1 MHISKHMYIMY
12 GSVRKSTSPC
22 ACAHGV
28 FALPSTKRKF
38 AARAHEDID
47 DFLCAVCKSKS
58 RSLFSRPLS
67 ITYELGALPT
77 VAYRKHLFHGFHYSL
92 TNATVFCT
100 WACLFLYYKKS
111 ESPNQKLANL
121 KYGFHSSRVIVEMFI
136 FTLKWYNSQ
145 NYGMHS
151 KESLN

>member
-1 MHISKHMYIMY
+1 MNQD
-12 GSVRKSTSPC
+12 VTKSTLVTGS
-22 ACAHGV
+22 
-28 FALPSTKRKF
+28 
-38 AARAHEDID
+38 ARAHEDID

-100 WACLFLYYKKS
+100 SAFD
-111 ESPNQKLANL
+111 LALIKARNTFPAL
-121 KYGFHSSRVIVEMFI
+121 DDS
-136 FTLKWYNSQ
+136 YNV
-145 NYGMHS
+145 N
-151 KESLN
+151 